1 MIYIAYRM
9 SGDPSGYWDEYY
21 TIDSHYDK
29 ITQKIIDQ
37 HTFNISIKDVLRL
50 RWVERYEDNIDP
62 YDAIAIFND
71 SVKHQTDYNKNLED
85 AVSEYRREMRNEKIN
100 QLLNEQ

>member
-9 SGDPSGYWDEYY
+9 SGDPSGYY

-37 HTFNISIKDVLRL
+37 DTFNISIKDVLRL

-71 SVKHQTDYNKNLED
+71 SIKHQTDYNKNLED
-85 AVSEYRREMRNEKIN
+85 VVSEYRKEMRNEKIK
-100 QLLNEQ
+100 QLLNER